1 MFPKSPKLLHKFKY
15 LFSNENLL
23 EFTKTEDLKIITDET
38 MITSKQLHASLKQ
51 LEFISFFETH
61 IDTRQ
66 EKSYSLSFLQEFA
79 EIKRNSQLNTIE
91 LLSCQSV

>member
-1 MFPKSPKLLHKFKY
+1 MFPKIPKLLHKFKH
-15 LFSNENLL
+15 LFSNEILL
-23 EFTKTEDLKIITDET
+23 EITKTEDLQIITDDT
-38 MITSKQLHASLKQ
+38 MNISKQLQASLKQ

-66 EKSYSLSFLQEFA
+66 EKSYSLNFLQKFA

-91 LLSCQSV
+91 LLTCESI